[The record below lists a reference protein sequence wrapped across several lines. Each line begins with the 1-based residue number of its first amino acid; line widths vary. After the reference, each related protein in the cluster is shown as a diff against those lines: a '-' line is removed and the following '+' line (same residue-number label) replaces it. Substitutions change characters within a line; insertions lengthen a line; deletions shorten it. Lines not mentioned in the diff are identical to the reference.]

1 MTNIRKMVIFS
12 LLSMN
17 CLLFGQF
24 RVAADL
30 SGEFKA
36 AYDGNSTTSDVETGI
51 TIGYDVVTQDQGML
65 KLGIGGEF
73 MIGRG
78 SEDFG
83 EGKAAFHSVYG
94 FGKYSLNEQAYGLGR
109 VGYNFHTGDDDYADF
124 GEGISVDLEGGMMYS
139 IGGGFLMTPT
149 IALEGTFSSHSG
161 GVKLSANG
169 NSETVK
175 ITYTRMSL
183 GVVFTL

>member
-1 MTNIRKMVIFS
+1 MPNLRKMVIFS
-12 LLSMN
+12 ILSMN
-17 CLLFGQF
+17 CLLFGQLRAGF
-24 RVAADL
+24 DVSGELKVAAQ
-30 SGEFKA
+30 
-36 AYDGNSTTSDVETGI
+36 GNSETVDAETGI
-51 TIGYDVVTQDQGML
+51 TIGYDVVTQDQGIL

-78 SEDFG
+78 AEDFG
-83 EGKAAFHSVYG
+83 EGKGAFHSVYG

-109 VGYNFHTGDDDYADF
+109 VGYNFHTGDDDYKDA
-124 GEGISVDLEGGMMYS
+124 GYGINVDLEGGMMYS

-161 GVKLSANG
+161 GIKLSANG
-169 NSETVK
+169 ISETVK

>member
-1 MTNIRKMVIFS
+1 MKNLRKLVIFS

-36 AYDGNSTTSDVETGI
+36 AYGGNSTTSDVETGI
-51 TIGYDVVTQDQGML
+51 TIGYDVVTQDQGIL

-78 SEDFG
+78 AEDFG
-83 EGKAAFHSVYG
+83 EGKGAFHSVYG

-109 VGYNFHTGDDDYADF
+109 VGYNFHTG
-124 GEGISVDLEGGMMYS
+124 
-139 IGGGFLMTPT
+139 
-149 IALEGTFSSHSG
+149 
-161 GVKLSANG
+161 
-169 NSETVK
+169 
-175 ITYTRMSL
+175 
-183 GVVFTL
+183 